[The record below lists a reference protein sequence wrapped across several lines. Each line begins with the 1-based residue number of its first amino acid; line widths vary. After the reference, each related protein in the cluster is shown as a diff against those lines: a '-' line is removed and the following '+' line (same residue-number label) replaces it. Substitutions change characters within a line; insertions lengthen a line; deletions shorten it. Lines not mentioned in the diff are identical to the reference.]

1 VLAPPDP
8 DWTVEE
14 VVAPAP
20 TPEVPVAAAGDGR
33 RSVYAR
39 LLRRYG
45 DGTGPFGLRPF
56 RRARATVIRQVPNY
70 NYWAVRVVRY
80 VTQVLEVLLVIRFL
94 LKLLGASTH
103 ASFTV
108 LVYGLTELFV
118 MPFSGIFGRPAGAG
132 LVFESSSFVSIMIY
146 PLLGWAVTVLIRI
159 RTARRHPLEQA
170 AKDSESPSSSS
181 GLYG

>member
-1 VLAPPDP
+1 VLVPPDP

-33 RSVYAR
+33 KSRYAR

-45 DGTGPFGLRPF
+45 DGTGPWGRRPG
-56 RRARATVIRQVPNY
+56 RRARATLVRQVPNY
-70 NYWAVRVVRY
+70 NYQAVRVVRY
-80 VTQVLEVLLVIRFL
+80 VTEVLEVLLVIRFF
-94 LKLLGASTH
+94 LKLLGASAH
-103 ASFTV
+103 APFTV

-118 MPFSGIFGRPAGAG
+118 LPFSGIFGRPAGAG
-132 LVFESSSFVSIMIY
+132 LVFESSSFVSILIY
-146 PLLGWAVTVLIRI
+146 PLLGWAVTVLVRI
-159 RTARRHPLEQA
+159 RTARRHPLERA
-170 AKDSESPSSSS
+170 SRDSESPSSSS

>member
-1 VLAPPDP
+1 VLVPPDP

-33 RSVYAR
+33 KSRYAR

-56 RRARATVIRQVPNY
+56 RRARATLVRQVPNY
-70 NYWAVRVVRY
+70 NYQAVRVVRY
-80 VTQVLEVLLVIRFL
+80 VTEVLEVLLVIRFF
-94 LKLLGASTH
+94 LKLLGASAH
-103 ASFTV
+103 APFTV

-118 MPFSGIFGRPAGAG
+118 LPFSGIFGRPAGAG

-170 AKDSESPSSSS
+170 PKDSESPSSSS